1 MNYIKRE
8 ETGAVILPGGFKKRI
23 IEALGDESEEYFAN
37 LQKPP
42 FKGVR
47 TNLLKA
53 APRFIGEKLHNLRP
67 APFCDFGFYTDE
79 TGLGNH
85 PLHHAGAFYLQEP
98 SAMSAVTALSP
109 EKGERVLDAC
119 AAPGGKSTQIA
130 SLIGDEGLLVSNEY
144 VFKRTAPLISNL
156 ERLGVKNAV
165 VTSVDVSRLSKN
177 FCGFFDK
184 VLVDAPCSG
193 EGMLRK
199 MPEIAENWSEENIR
213 FCAERQAEILSAAA
227 VALKGGG
234 KLCYSTCTLSYE
246 ENVGV
251 ISDFLKSHPDFKL
264 IPIEKQFGRP
274 AEKRCPTDAEN
285 INYARYIFNTD
296 GGEGH
301 FVALMQREGD
311 YSHTADDIIKP
322 KLKNTPQISL
332 AKDFLKENFK
342 TDFSESLGY
351 FHSLGEKVY
360 YSPFTPP
367 LEKSGVVRNG
377 LLLGSAKNGRFMPS
391 HALYSAVGQDSC
403 KKIDFADDSAEIKRF
418 LHGEE
423 IACQEALKGFVAV
436 LVDGIPLGFGKASN
450 GRLKNHYPKG
460 LRICA
465 SAL

>member
-1 MNYIKRE
+1 M
-8 ETGAVILPGGFKKRI
+8 ILPDGFKKRI
-23 IEALGDESEEYFAN
+23 IEVLGDESEEYFEN

-47 TNLLKA
+47 ANLLKTT
-53 APRFIGEKLHNLRP
+53 PQFVGKKLHNLRP
-67 APFCDFGFYTDE
+67 TPFCDFGFYTDE
-79 TGLGNH
+79 SGLGNH

-109 EKGERVLDAC
+109 EKGEHVLDAC
-119 AAPGGKSTQIA
+119 ASPGGKSTQIA

-156 ERLGVKNAV
+156 ERLGVKNCV
-165 VTSVDVSRLSKN
+165 VTSVDVSRLAES

-199 MPEIAENWSEENIR
+199 MPEIAENWSEENIC
-213 FCAERQAEILSAAA
+213 FCAERQAEILSSAART
-227 VALKGGG
+227 LKGGG

-251 ISDFLKSHPDFKL
+251 ISGFLKSNPDFKL
-264 IPIEKQFGRP
+264 VPIEKQFGRP
-274 AEKRCPTDAEN
+274 AEKRYPTDAEN

-301 FVALMQREGD
+301 FVALMQRECD
-311 YSHTADDIIKP
+311 YSYSGSCIISSKS
-322 KLKNTPQISL
+322 KNTPQISL

-351 FHSLGEKVY
+351 FHSFGEKVY

-367 LEKSGVVRNG
+367 LEKLGVVRNG
-377 LLLGSAKNGRFMPS
+377 LFLGSAKNGRFVPS
-391 HALYSAVGQDSC
+391 HALYSAVGQESY
-403 KKIDFADDSAEIKRF
+403 KTVDFTSDSAEIKRF

-423 IACQEALKGFVAV
+423 IECQETLKGFVAV

-460 LRICA
+460 LRI
-465 SAL
+465 L